1 MACISICLRGLY
13 CEGVGDVVSLDGL
26 RQIVDRYVEKML
38 PDPSTLPL
46 CIRPS
51 SSSVDGGQI
60 KDTRQTD

>member
-1 MACISICLRGLY
+1 MID
-13 CEGVGDVVSLDGL
+13 DVVNLDGL
-26 RQIVDRYVEKML
+26 QQIVYRYVEKVL
-38 PDPSTLPL
+38 PDPSTLPT